1 MDREHDAGSPEPGRD
16 ALLERLKSECAG
28 QARAAD
34 PFRVLVDRDVN
45 ATLVLQNATI
55 VYANPAAGTLLARP
69 PAELCGLNLEELLGF
84 VLPLDRDDAR
94 ACLAPRPE
102 VAARDFQAEFRLVR
116 SRGDFRV
123 VEAITSAID
132 FNDRPARR
140 AALVDVTEERRQRV
154 ELRRSRDELRAI
166 LAGLTDA
173 ILVTD
178 PFDQVVYANE
188 AVSELLGFVSRD
200 DLAKASGEGLF
211 EYVHVLEQ
219 DGRPVAFADSPTARA
234 ARDAVPLSA
243 TYFVRQTD
251 RGVVRFVTLH
261 ATPVLDNA
269 RRVSRVVTVV
279 HDLTDIRRAEAER
292 RRLETEVLRAQ
303 KSESLAVMAG
313 GIAHDFNNL
322 LMIIRGNVEMASQ
335 DEVPADDLKPYIRRI
350 GEAADRAAELARQM
364 LAYTGRAS
372 FEVAPVQ
379 LNTLVADLQSL
390 LRSAVSRKARLS
402 LSLTP
407 GLPVI
412 QGDATRLRQVVLNLA
427 KNASDALE
435 DSPGDIRV
443 STSCEPLDRK
453 ALRRL
458 MPQPPVPEG
467 LYVVLTVTDS
477 GTGIAPELRSRIF
490 EPFFTTRTGGRGLG
504 LAACEGIVRSH
515 SGGIAIES
523 TAGHGATFRVLLPV
537 GGPAPDGAVED
548 PPPLPASAATP
559 APLRTQDPTPAPTPA
574 PAPAP
579 TPVPARATGP
589 APAAAGWRGSGIV
602 LVADDEPDVRYV
614 ARRHLEKLGF
624 DVVEAANGGE
634 AVERIREHPATY
646 VCVLLDYAMPVMNGA
661 EALAA
666 IHAIR
671 ADLPVIIAS
680 GYTAEDLGRRQG
692 FAEVAGLIE
701 KPYERARL
709 AEVLRRALESGR

>member
-1 MDREHDAGSPEPGRD
+1 
-16 ALLERLKSECAG
+16 
-28 QARAAD
+28 
-34 PFRVLVDRDVN
+34 
-45 ATLVLQNATI
+45 
-55 VYANPAAGTLLARP
+55 
-69 PAELCGLNLEELLGF
+69 
-84 VLPLDRDDAR
+84 
-94 ACLAPRPE
+94 
-102 VAARDFQAEFRLVR
+102 
-116 SRGDFRV
+116 
-123 VEAITSAID
+123 
-132 FNDRPARR
+132 
-140 AALVDVTEERRQRV
+140 
-154 ELRRSRDELRAI
+154 
-166 LAGLTDA
+166 
-173 ILVTD
+173 
-178 PFDQVVYANE
+178 
-188 AVSELLGFVSRD
+188 
-200 DLAKASGEGLF
+200 
-211 EYVHVLEQ
+211 
-219 DGRPVAFADSPTARA
+219 
-234 ARDAVPLSA
+234 
-243 TYFVRQTD
+243 
-251 RGVVRFVTLH
+251 
-261 ATPVLDNA
+261 
-269 RRVSRVVTVV
+269 
-279 HDLTDIRRAEAER
+279 
-292 RRLETEVLRAQ
+292 
-303 KSESLAVMAG
+303 MAG

-322 LMIIRGNVEMASQ
+322 LMIIRGNVDLASQ

-350 GEAADRAAELARQM
+350 GDAADRAAELARQM

-379 LNTLVADLQSL
+379 LNTLIADLQSL

-407 GLPVI
+407 GLPTI
-412 QGDATRLRQVVLNLA
+412 PGDATRLRQVVLNLA

-458 MPQPPVPEG
+458 MPQQPVPEG
-467 LYVVLTVTDS
+467 LYVVLTVTDT
-477 GTGIAPELRSRIF
+477 GTGIAPEARSRIF

-515 SGGIAIES
+515 SGAIAVES

-537 GGPAPDGAVED
+537 GGPVPEGAVD
-548 PPPLPASAATP
+548 GPPPVPVSVASAAP
-559 APLRTQDPTPAPTPA
+559 PRVQVSVPAPTPA
-574 PAPAP
+574 P
-579 TPVPARATGP
+579 GP
-589 APAAAGWRGSGIV
+589 APAAGVWRGSGIV

-634 AVERIREHPATY
+634 AVERVRERPATY

-666 IHAIR
+666 IHELR

-680 GYTAEDLGRRQG
+680 GYTAEDLGGRQG

-709 AEVLRRALESGR
+709 AEVLRRALVKTPG